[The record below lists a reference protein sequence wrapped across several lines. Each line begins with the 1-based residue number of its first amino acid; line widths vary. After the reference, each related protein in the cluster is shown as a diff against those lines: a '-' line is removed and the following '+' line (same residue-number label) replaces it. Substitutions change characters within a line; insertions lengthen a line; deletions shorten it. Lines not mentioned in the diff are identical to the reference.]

1 MTERTPTE
9 LLLEQTQ
16 QQLIDALAYLD
27 KAGHVMSMMLTVHRH
42 EPIFS
47 ADDEAMAH
55 AFVTEWYS
63 RKRKGEGLHSLPTT
77 EDRQAKTIED
87 LTEKVQSLTAEVKM
101 LREYE
106 LEICQLLNESDRV
119 AKAAHEEL
127 QALAGHTNP
136 AITRRIEAFLTN
148 AEREATAFLNDPRR
162 EEDAG
167 VTTLHIV
174 TKPDPAPTGPDLRRQ
189 ELRTESM
196 SAVQANPLACWCRVR
211 SSV

>member
-16 QQLIDALAYLD
+16 QQLTDALAYLD

-55 AFVTEWYS
+55 AFVTQWYS
-63 RKRKGEGLHSLPTT
+63 RKRKADGLHSLPTT

-127 QALAGHTNP
+127 ALIAGQSIP
-136 AITRRIEAFLTN
+136 PLTRRIEAFLIN
-148 AEREATAFLNDPRR
+148 AEREATAFRNDPKQSVPLGMLRLQ
-162 EEDAG
+162 EQSG
-167 VTTLHIV
+167 FTTLHFAN
-174 TKPDPAPTGPDLRRQ
+174 KPDGISESGREKNRR
-189 ELRTESM
+189 
-196 SAVQANPLACWCRVR
+196 
-211 SSV
+211 

>member
-16 QQLIDALAYLD
+16 QQLTDALAYLD

-55 AFVTEWYS
+55 AFVTQWYS
-63 RKRKGEGLHSLPTT
+63 RKRKADGLHSLPTT

-127 QALAGHTNP
+127 VLIAGQSIP
-136 AITRRIEAFLTN
+136 PLTRRIEVFLTN
-148 AEREATAFLNDPRR
+148 AEREATAFRDDPKQSVPLGMLRLQ
-162 EEDAG
+162 EQSG
-167 VTTLHIV
+167 FTTLHFV
-174 TKPDPAPTGPDLRRQ
+174 TKPDAAPASNN
-189 ELRTESM
+189 TEEGH
-196 SAVQANPLACWCRVR
+196 
-211 SSV
+211 